1 MKKFLD
7 YTLFEIDKYQLKVSS
22 ILLLILLIIVVK
34 IILQLIKKSLDG
46 SSRIEVAK
54 KYSIFNLIKYVIIIF
69 AAFFGF
75 QILGFNLSLIL
86 AGSAALLVGVGLGLQ
101 NIFSDFVSG
110 IILLIESKIKVNDI
124 LEVNNLMC
132 RVLEIN
138 LRTTTVLTRDD
149 RYIIL
154 PNTDLTKNEIV
165 NWTYNDDIT
174 SRFEVSVG
182 VSYSS
187 DIVLVKKILIQVADE
202 QAGVIKSPEPF
213 VRFNEFGDSSLNFSI
228 YFWSEEVYTVENIK
242 SDIGP
247 EYLSY
252 SQKIILTYLFP
263 NAFYIMQVNERI
275 IH

>member
-1 MKKFLD
+1 MKKILD
-7 YTLFEIDKYQLKVSS
+7 YTLFEIDKFQLKVSS
-22 ILLLILLIIVVK
+22 ILLLILLIVVVK
-34 IILQLIKKSLDG
+34 IILQLIKKSLNG
-46 SSRIEVAK
+46 SSRIEAAK
-54 KYSIFNLIKYVIIIF
+54 KYSLFNLIKYVIIIF
-69 AAFFGF
+69 AIFFGF

-124 LEVNNLMC
+124 LEVNDLMC

-187 DIVLVKKILIQVADE
+187 DIVLVKKILMQVADE

-213 VRFNEFGDSSLNFSI
+213 VRFNEFADSSLNFSI
-228 YFWSEEVYTVENIK
+228 YFWSEEVYQVENIK
-242 SDIGP
+242 SEMRTRIF
-247 EYLSY
+247 ELFAEN
-252 SQKIILTYLFP
+252 KINIPFP
-263 NAFYIMQVNERI
+263 QRVLHHTSHAD
-275 IH
+275 HSG